1 VRLDESHGGCDPA
14 QELGIR
20 FLDRPLRENLR
31 GRLRWRGDR
40 SLGAVPTRRE
50 LERAPDDRVL
60 RDEAVA
66 PLLEQPPPLGIDG
79 LGGLEIL
86 VEEVSNVAEIHSVD
100 VFRWHRPSLLVHL
113 SEIGS
118 PH

>member
-20 FLDRPLRENLR
+20 FLDRPLGENLR
-31 GRLRWRGDR
+31 GRRRRGDR
-40 SLGAVPTRRE
+40 SLDAVLTGRE

-66 PLLEQPPPLGIDG
+66 PVLEQPPPLGIDG

-113 SEIGS
+113 SEIDS